1 MKLRDLLAKVP
12 NICHQP
18 AEAVLDREVT
28 GLSTNSH
35 ACKPGDLFIG
45 MPGTRVDG
53 GTFWPSAIASGAVVA
68 VITQEAAQKQPPET
82 ANDPVM
88 SVTDMTQ
95 TCADLAAAFYG
106 YPAKQLQMVG
116 VTGTNGKTTTTHLI
130 EYLLSQYPVALLGTL
145 YTRWPGFSQVAVHT
159 TPFSVELQEQ
169 LSAAVKAGAKFAVM
183 EVSSH
188 SLDQGRVL
196 GCGFEVAVFT
206 NLTQDHL
213 DYHKTME
220 DYFEAKALLFSDR
233 YLQGR
238 AVINIDDDYGKR
250 LCDRDSVAEQYR
262 LPKEKYWT
270 YSIEDSS
277 ADLWTADVTYSPSG
291 VTGTLNTPVGNADFS
306 LPLVGKYNVSNMLA
320 AVGAA
325 LHLGLEL
332 SEIVAALPNFT
343 GVPGRMEKV
352 QITPDQDLTVIVDYA
367 HTPDSLENVLKATRP
382 FVSGDL
388 ICVFGCG
395 GDRDRTKRPLMGGIA
410 ARLSDKAVVTS
421 DNPRTEEPEKIL
433 EDILAGI
440 DPETSPLV
448 ICDRAEAIRR
458 AIMEAKPGDGI
469 VIAGK
474 GHEDYQILGTEKIH
488 FDDREQARA
497 ALEEKFA
504 LVNK

>member
-1 MKLRDLLAKVP
+1 MKLRDLLAQVS
-12 NICHQP
+12 NISHQP

-53 GTFWPSAIASGAVVA
+53 GTFWPSAIASGAVAA

-82 ANDPVM
+82 ATDPVI

-106 YPAKQLQMVG
+106 YPAKQLSMVG

-130 EYLLSQYPVALLGTL
+130 EYLLNQYPVALLGTL

-169 LSAAVKAGAKFAVM
+169 LSAAVKAGAKFAAM

-250 LCDRDSVAEQYR
+250 LCVR

-270 YSIEDSS
+270 YSIENSS

-291 VTGTLNTPVGNADFS
+291 VTGILHTPVGNADFS

-352 QITPDQDLTVIVDYA
+352 QITPDQDFTVIVDYA

-410 ARLSDKAVVTS
+410 ARLSDQAVVTS
-421 DNPRTEEPEKIL
+421 DNPRTEDPEKIL

-458 AIMEAKPGDGI
+458 AIMGAKPGDGI

-497 ALEEKFA
+497 ALEEKLA
-504 LVNK
+504 LVSE